1 MMWDAAQLVAWLGG
15 MLLGFTLASAV
26 AIAIVHQL
34 KRSYRA
40 QRTQAEERA
49 SQLQTQNQQSAV
61 ELAELRSVAKQLEVA
76 HSEGVSL
83 RDQVQHWREAHGR
96 IEEQLRASQEQ
107 AKEKLELLEQA
118 KEQLSQQFKLLAQDI
133 LEDKSRRFTELNQKN
148 LGELL
153 TPVRTK
159 LGEFQAK
166 VEQFYDNEGKQRS
179 ALAAQVRELFSLNR
193 SLSEDA
199 QNLTRALKGESKTRG
214 NWGEL
219 VLERILQSLGMERGR
234 EYEVQVSQVVDGARL
249 QPDVVIH
256 LPDDRHI
263 VVDSKVS
270 LVDWEGAHSAEDD
283 ATRQAAM
290 RRHRESLRTHIRQ
303 LASKNYQDLYGIRSL
318 DCVVMFVPIE
328 PALLSVVAEDGDLFQ
343 HAWQQQVLLVSAS
356 TLFFALRT
364 VAYLWRQ
371 DAQNRNAQE
380 IASRGAELYDKLQGF
395 VQEMDRVG
403 DHLQRAQDA
412 FGTARKRLV
421 DGRGNVIR
429 QAEMLR
435 ELGVKP
441 KKQLPQSWRDDAR
454 KDSVATPS
462 LESAAELQG
471 EQSDSR

>member
-1 MMWDAAQLVAWLGG
+1 MMWDAATLLVGLGG
-15 MLLGFTLASAV
+15 ALLGASLISIVAAAIWRQQKRVHIEALA
-26 AIAIVHQL
+26 
-34 KRSYRA
+34 
-40 QRTQAEERA
+40 TAEDTA
-49 SQLQTQNQQSAV
+49 TQLQRQNQQAAI
-61 ELAELRSVAKQLEVA
+61 ELAELRAVAQQLENA
-76 HSEGVSL
+76 NADKQRLTE
-83 RDQVQHWREAHGR
+83 QVQHWREAHGR
-96 IEEQLRASQEQ
+96 LEEQLRASQEQ

-153 TPVRTK
+153 NPVRSK

-166 VEQFYDNEGKQRS
+166 VEQFYDSEGKQRS

-219 VLERILQSLGMERGR
+219 VLERILQSLGLERGR
-234 EYEVQVSQVVDGARL
+234 EYEVQVSQMVDGVRL

-256 LPDDRHI
+256 LPEDRHI

-270 LVDWEGAHSAEDD
+270 LVDWEAAHAAEDD
-283 ATRQAAM
+283 ASRQAAL
-290 RRHRESLRTHIRQ
+290 RRHRDSLRTHIRQ
-303 LASKNYQDLYGIRSL
+303 LASKNYQDLYGIQSL

-328 PALLSVVAEDGDLFQ
+328 PALLSVVADDGDLFQ

-380 IASRGAELYDKLQGF
+380 IASRGAELYDKLNGF

-412 FGTARKRLV
+412 FGTASKRLV
-421 DGRGNVIR
+421 AGRGNVIR

-441 KKQLPQSWRDDAR
+441 KKLLPQSWRDDAQR
-454 KDSVATPS
+454 EAAALAPS
-462 LESAAELQG
+462 EAESKTE
-471 EQSDSR
+471 SP